1 MASLYTSCPRPRTS
15 ACAARARQGEIG
27 KIWRVFANF
36 ELANPLP
43 RQKACLAGTAGRGEE
58 SSLHEEGS
66 EMFARFIAAVTVAL
80 ALSAPAWAADRKDLQ
95 VVRDVQKQVLT
106 YPQFSI
112 FDTVHMQIDS
122 GIVTLTGKVTMP
134 YKKNDLAKRVARI
147 DGVHQVVNRITVL
160 PVSGFDDELR
170 FRIARAIYGNSNFWN
185 YGSMANPPIHV
196 IVENGH
202 VTLDGVVNSNT
213 DRMLARSIAS
223 SFGAFS
229 VTNDLK
235 TDAEVEQELERL

>member
-1 MASLYTSCPRPRTS
+1 LRKS
-15 ACAARARQGEIG
+15 AYFCG
-27 KIWRVFANF
+27 V
-36 ELANPLP
+36 
-43 RQKACLAGTAGRGEE
+43 LAGKPLASMVDATSLSEE
-58 SSLHEEGS
+58 VF
-66 EMFARFIAAVTVAL
+66 EMFARIIAAVTVVL
-80 ALSAPAWAADRKDLQ
+80 ALSAPAWAVDRKDLQ
-95 VVRDVQKQVLT
+95 VARDVSKQVMT

-112 FDTVHMQIDS
+112 FDSVHMQINE
-122 GIVTLTGKVTMP
+122 GVVTLTGKVTMP
-134 YKKNDLAKRVARI
+134 YKKNDLEKRVAKI
-147 DGVHQVVNRITVL
+147 DGVHQVVNQMTVL
-160 PVSGFDDELR
+160 PVSLFDDDLR

-185 YGSMANPPIHV
+185 YGSMANPPIHI

-235 TDAEVEQELERL
+235 TDAEMEQELEHL

>member
-1 MASLYTSCPRPRTS
+1 LSPAADSCPDSREIRP
-15 ACAARARQGEIG
+15 
-27 KIWRVFANF
+27 VFAHF
-36 ELANPLP
+36 WLANPLP
-43 RQKACLAGTAGRGEE
+43 DVKAWPPEMPGRSHANFSEE
-58 SSLHEEGS
+58 VS
-66 EMFARFIAAVTVAL
+66 EMFARFVAAVTVVL

-106 YPQFSI
+106 YPQFSV
-112 FDTVHMQIDS
+112 FDTVHMQIDE
-122 GIVTLTGKVTMP
+122 GVVTLLGKVTMP
-134 YKKNDLAKRVARI
+134 YKRNDLEKRVAKI
-147 DGVHQVVNRITVL
+147 DGVHQVINKITVL
-160 PVSGFDDELR
+160 PVSSFDDELR

-185 YGSMANPPIHV
+185 YGSMANPPIHI

-235 TDAEVEQELERL
+235 TDAEAEQELERL

>member
-1 MASLYTSCPRPRTS
+1 
-15 ACAARARQGEIG
+15 
-27 KIWRVFANF
+27 
-36 ELANPLP
+36 
-43 RQKACLAGTAGRGEE
+43 
-58 SSLHEEGS
+58 
-66 EMFARFIAAVTVAL
+66 MFARFIAAMVVVL
-80 ALSAPAWAADRKDLQ
+80 AMSAPAWAAGDRKELQ
-95 VVRDVQKQVLT
+95 VAHDVSRQVLT

-112 FDTVHMQIDS
+112 FDSVHMQVDN
-122 GIVTLTGKVTMP
+122 GVVTLTGKVTMP
-134 YKKNDLAKRVARI
+134 YKKNDIEKRVAKI
-147 DGVHQVVNRITVL
+147 DGVDQVVNKITVL
-160 PVSGFDDELR
+160 PVSSFDDELR

-185 YGSMANPPIHV
+185 YGSMANPPIHI

-235 TDAEVEQELERL
+235 TDAEVEQELEHL

>member
-1 MASLYTSCPRPRTS
+1 
-15 ACAARARQGEIG
+15 
-27 KIWRVFANF
+27 
-36 ELANPLP
+36 
-43 RQKACLAGTAGRGEE
+43 
-58 SSLHEEGS
+58 
-66 EMFARFIAAVTVAL
+66 MFARFAAVITVVL

-95 VVRDVQKQVLT
+95 VARDVQKQVLT

-112 FDTVHMQIDS
+112 FDSVHMQINE
-122 GIVTLTGKVTMP
+122 GVVTLLGKVTMP
-134 YKKNDLAKRVARI
+134 YKKNDLEKRVAKI

-160 PVSGFDDELR
+160 PVSMFDDELR

-185 YGSMANPPIHV
+185 YGSMVNPPIHI

-235 TDAEVEQELERL
+235 TDAEAEQELERL

>member
-1 MASLYTSCPRPRTS
+1 
-15 ACAARARQGEIG
+15 
-27 KIWRVFANF
+27 
-36 ELANPLP
+36 
-43 RQKACLAGTAGRGEE
+43 
-58 SSLHEEGS
+58 
-66 EMFARFIAAVTVAL
+66 MFARIIAAVVVAL
-80 ALSAPAWAADRKDLQ
+80 ALSAPAWAADRKELQ

-112 FDTVHMQIDS
+112 FDAVHMQIDE
-122 GIVTLTGKVTMP
+122 GVVTLSGKVTMP
-134 YKKNDLAKRVARI
+134 YKKNDLEKRVAKI

-160 PVSGFDDELR
+160 PVSAFDDEMR

-185 YGSMANPPIHV
+185 YGSMVNPPIHI

-235 TDAEVEQELERL
+235 TDAEAEQELENL

>member
-1 MASLYTSCPRPRTS
+1 LQIQRIQACFKRFRLGKPLASWVDANALSLI
-15 ACAARARQGEIG
+15 EE
-27 KIWRVFANF
+27 VF
-36 ELANPLP
+36 
-43 RQKACLAGTAGRGEE
+43 
-58 SSLHEEGS
+58 
-66 EMFARFIAAVTVAL
+66 EMFARFIAALMVVL
-80 ALSAPAWAADRKDLQ
+80 AVSAPAWAADRKDLQ
-95 VVRDVQKQVLT
+95 VARDVSKQVLT

-112 FDTVHMQIDS
+112 FDSVHMQIDN
-122 GIVTLTGKVTMP
+122 GLVTLTGKVTMP
-134 YKKNDLAKRVARI
+134 YKKTDIEKRVARI
-147 DGVHQVVNRITVL
+147 DGVHQVVNKIAVL
-160 PVSGFDDELR
+160 PVSQFDDELR

-185 YGSMANPPIHV
+185 YGSMANPPIHI

-235 TDAEVEQELERL
+235 TDAEAERELEHL

>member
-1 MASLYTSCPRPRTS
+1 
-15 ACAARARQGEIG
+15 
-27 KIWRVFANF
+27 
-36 ELANPLP
+36 
-43 RQKACLAGTAGRGEE
+43 
-58 SSLHEEGS
+58 
-66 EMFARFIAAVTVAL
+66 MFARFAAAVTVVL
-80 ALSAPAWAADRKDLQ
+80 ALSAPTWAADRKDLQ
-95 VVRDVQKQVLT
+95 VARDVQKQVLT
-106 YPQFSI
+106 YPQFSV
-112 FDTVHMQIDS
+112 FDTVHMQIDE
-122 GIVTLTGKVTMP
+122 GVVTLLGKVTMP
-134 YKKNDLAKRVARI
+134 YKKNDLEKRVAKI

-160 PVSGFDDELR
+160 PVSTFDDELR

-185 YGSMANPPIHV
+185 YGSMVNPPIHI

-235 TDAEVEQELERL
+235 TDAEAEQELERL

>member
-1 MASLYTSCPRPRTS
+1 
-15 ACAARARQGEIG
+15 
-27 KIWRVFANF
+27 
-36 ELANPLP
+36 
-43 RQKACLAGTAGRGEE
+43 
-58 SSLHEEGS
+58 
-66 EMFARFIAAVTVAL
+66 MFARFIAAMVVVL
-80 ALSAPAWAADRKDLQ
+80 AVSAPAWAADRKDLQ
-95 VVRDVQKQVLT
+95 VAHDVSRQVLT

-112 FDTVHMQIDS
+112 FDSVHMQVDS

-134 YKKNDLAKRVARI
+134 FKKNDIEKRVAKI
-147 DGVHQVVNRITVL
+147 DGVHQVVNKVTVL
-160 PVSGFDDELR
+160 PVSSFDDELR

-185 YGSMANPPIHV
+185 YGSMANPPIHI

>member
-1 MASLYTSCPRPRTS
+1 
-15 ACAARARQGEIG
+15 
-27 KIWRVFANF
+27 
-36 ELANPLP
+36 
-43 RQKACLAGTAGRGEE
+43 
-58 SSLHEEGS
+58 
-66 EMFARFIAAVTVAL
+66 MFARFIAAVTVAL

>member
-1 MASLYTSCPRPRTS
+1 
-15 ACAARARQGEIG
+15 
-27 KIWRVFANF
+27 
-36 ELANPLP
+36 
-43 RQKACLAGTAGRGEE
+43 
-58 SSLHEEGS
+58 
-66 EMFARFIAAVTVAL
+66 MFPRFIAAITVVL

-95 VVRDVQKQVLT
+95 VARDVSKQVMT

-112 FDTVHMQIDS
+112 FDAVHMQVDN
-122 GIVTLTGKVTMP
+122 GIVTLLGKVTMP
-134 YKKNDLAKRVARI
+134 YKKNDIERRVAKI
-147 DGVHQVVNRITVL
+147 DGVQQVVNRITVL
-160 PVSGFDDELR
+160 PVSQFDDELR

-235 TDAEVEQELERL
+235 TDAEAERELEHL